1 MLACVSAL
9 SSRGK
14 AERPRA
20 QAGPVGHRAGVV
32 LAAAVVTACLAHP
45 AAAGA
50 HLRSGTVAVDYRA
63 TIARAQTAAYSAR
76 IFQSDRALQLTIR
89 PGHVVVLVGYLGE
102 PVFRI
107 DGSGL
112 WVNDASA
119 TAVVLKLVKRSDRV
133 VSAAPRWR
141 LQRGRRSVIWQDA
154 RAQGLAP
161 GATRG
166 SWSVPLIV
174 DGRQARLVGELQRF
188 PAPALW
194 PWLAMLIVVLVA
206 SAALAA
212 GQRRESLAR
221 AAVGLG
227 VAAAVAA
234 TAVLVAFALDAYAS
248 PGTWIVGVDAI
259 VFIGVGAWILRRAP
273 KRWRVA
279 PAIGLGLLA
288 TAVGLLEGAIFVHPI
303 VLAVLPGDL
312 TRFID
317 IVAIG
322 AGLAAAGLG
331 GFYYLESAEQA
342 PDGGPRL
349 SRAA

>member
-1 MLACVSAL
+1 MSA
-9 SSRGK
+9 
-14 AERPRA
+14 A
-20 QAGPVGHRAGVV
+20 HRAGVV
-32 LAAAVVTACLAHP
+32 LAAAALTSALAYP

-107 DGSGL
+107 DRSGL

-119 TAVVLKLVKRSDRV
+119 TAVVLKLVKRSDHV
-133 VSAAPRWR
+133 ASAGPRWT

-161 GATRG
+161 GLSHG
-166 SWSVPLIV
+166 SWSVPLVV
-174 DGRQARLVGELQRF
+174 DGRDARLGGELRRF

-194 PWLAMLIVVLVA
+194 PWLAILMIVLVA
-206 SAALAA
+206 GLVPAA
-212 GQRRESLAR
+212 RRRGEPLAR
-221 AAVGLG
+221 AAVAFG
-227 VAAAVAA
+227 VAAAAAA

-259 VFIGVGAWILRRAP
+259 VFLGVGAWSLRRAP
-273 KRWRVA
+273 QRWRVV

-288 TAVGLLEGAIFVHPI
+288 LAVGLLEGAIFLHPI
-303 VLAVLPGDL
+303 VLAVLPGDM

-331 GFYYLESAEQA
+331 GLYYLESAEQA
-342 PDGGPRL
+342 PDGGPSL